1 MPERLD
7 DVEAGLLALGELL
20 PEEPEDEGAELGG
33 VGSAELGVAG
43 GCGVV
48 GLVTQPLRIKQA
60 QASIAS
66 VRGHMSLILLHDNIG
81 FDYLLR

>member
-7 DVEAGLLALGELL
+7 GVEAGLLALGELL

-43 GCGVV
+43 VCGVD
-48 GLVTQPLRIKQA
+48 GLLTQPLRIKQA
-60 QASIAS
+60 QASITS
-66 VRGHMSLILLHDNIG
+66 VRGHISLILLYDNIG